1 MNRQVRSVGYA
12 LLILF
17 GVAFLRLNWI
27 QVVRAEQLANH
38 PENVRVLLREHAVER
53 GAILSADGDKTLAE
67 SKPTPDEELKY
78 LRIYPT
84 GPLFAHVVGYYSIV
98 YGRDRLERTYT
109 KALTGRGGVL
119 SMQDL
124 GDRLLGKEEEGDTLV
139 LSIDSR
145 VQEVATRAL
154 GSRKGAVVAL
164 DPING
169 EVLAL
174 VSSPSFDP
182 NPLSGHDRTKM
193 RERWEA
199 LQADPNKALLNRAT
213 SQSYPPGSTFKV
225 VTAAAALEHDLGV
238 DISFPPVREY
248 RPPQTDRSIRN
259 FGGRSCGGD
268 MADAMQVSCNVYFAR
283 LGVELPRGALGETAR
298 EFGFG
303 EVPPIDIRA
312 AASRMPTEDRLRSP
326 AFVAQSSIGQF
337 DVSATPL
344 QMAMVAAGIAH
355 DGKIMTPRIVKEV
368 LDARG
373 ALVRQTEAKLW
384 REAIT
389 PRTAAVVKDLMVSVV
404 ESGTGTAA
412 RISGIQ
418 VAGKTGTAQTQEGQA
433 PHAWFISF
441 APADSPRVAVAVVV
455 EGGGDLGNEAT
466 GGRVAAPIARQVLE
480 AHRAVE
486 GW

>member
-1 MNRQVRSVGYA
+1 MNRQVRAVGYA

-27 QVVRAEQLANH
+27 QVVRAEDLANH
-38 PENVRVLLREHAVER
+38 PDNVRVLLKEHAVER
-53 GAILSADGDKTLAE
+53 GAILAAGEGQTLAE
-67 SKPTPDEELKY
+67 SKPTPDQELKY
-78 LRIYPT
+78 LRTYST

-124 GDRLLGKEEEGDTLV
+124 GDRLLGRGEKGDTLV
-139 LSIDSR
+139 LSIHPR
-145 VQEVATRAL
+145 VQEAATKAL

-174 VSSPSFDP
+174 VSFPSFDP
-182 NPLSGHDRTKM
+182 NPLSGHDRKKM
-193 RERWEA
+193 RETWQA

-213 SQSYPPGSTFKV
+213 SRSYPPGSTFKV
-225 VTAAAALEHDLGV
+225 VTAAAALERGLGTDV
-238 DISFPPVREY
+238 SFPAAREY
-248 RPPQTDRSIRN
+248 QPPQTDKSIRN
-259 FGGRSCGGD
+259 FGGRTCGGD
-268 MADAMQVSCNVYFAR
+268 MADAMRISCNVYFAR
-283 LGVELPRGALGETAR
+283 LGAELQRGALGNTAR
-298 EFGFG
+298 AFGFG

-312 AASRMPTEDRLRSP
+312 AASRMPSDDRLRSP
-326 AFVAQSSIGQF
+326 AFAAQSAIGQF

-355 DGKIMTPRIVKEV
+355 DGKVMTPRIVREI

-373 ALVRQTEAKLW
+373 AQVRQTEAELW

-389 PRTAAVVKDLMVSVV
+389 PETATAVKELMLSVV
-404 ESGTGTAA
+404 EAGTGTAA
-412 RISGIQ
+412 QMPGVR

-433 PHAWFISF
+433 PHAWFIAF
-441 APADSPRVAVAVVV
+441 APAESPRIAVAVVV

-466 GGRVAAPIARQVLE
+466 GGRVAAPIAKQVLE
-480 AHRAVE
+480 AHRAVQ